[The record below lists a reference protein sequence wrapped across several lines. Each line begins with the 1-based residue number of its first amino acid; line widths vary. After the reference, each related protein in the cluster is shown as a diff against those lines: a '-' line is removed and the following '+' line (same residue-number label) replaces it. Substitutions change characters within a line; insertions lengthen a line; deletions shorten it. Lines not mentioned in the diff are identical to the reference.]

1 MRPPPDPQSILQ
13 NFSVQN
19 MASSHSS
26 TPPSSSGNAAG
37 KRKLSWGNP
46 NQTKKSPPKNA
57 GVRVITM
64 GGWQDPTAPGPY
76 AYIDMNG
83 TRHNVTRTHPL
94 LGPEQPHSLLLDG
107 YYDVGWSGKHGKH
120 SVKTITKRHAELVC
134 DRIIARCADLTFS
147 VDLSNG
153 QWRPLDM
160 TVFFDEAGNRI
171 ALVGTEFFSSQIG
184 KIISDGRLTITTSEN
199 ISWAMAHSGTVVTGT
214 NDIDIEKI
222 ATDIVDMLSHFGA
235 EAELLEAPQE
245 IGPDDQMTRG

>member
-1 MRPPPDPQSILQ
+1 
-13 NFSVQN
+13 
-19 MASSHSS
+19 
-26 TPPSSSGNAAG
+26 
-37 KRKLSWGNP
+37 
-46 NQTKKSPPKNA
+46 
-57 GVRVITM
+57 
-64 GGWQDPTAPGPY
+64 
-76 AYIDMNG
+76 MNG

-134 DRIIARCADLTFS
+134 DRIITRCADLTFS

-171 ALVGTEFFSSQIG
+171 ALIGTEFFSSQIG

-235 EAELLEAPQE
+235 EAELLEAPHE
-245 IGPDDQMTRG
+245 IAADDQMTRG